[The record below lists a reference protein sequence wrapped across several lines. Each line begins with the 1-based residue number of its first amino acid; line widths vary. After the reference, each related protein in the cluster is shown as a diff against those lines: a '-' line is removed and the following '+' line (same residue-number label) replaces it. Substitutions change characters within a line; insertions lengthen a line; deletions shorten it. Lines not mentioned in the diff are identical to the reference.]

1 MTIDPAELSALL
13 DGELPPVRAA
23 EVQAAIDADPH
34 LAAAFHALG
43 GDDLAWR
50 RAAQTAAFQPAPVP
64 AAIPV
69 LETTACAA
77 ALLAVLVILRAI
89 SDMPEAWLW
98 FALPQAAALALA
110 TLWLTSVAH
119 ANHYAQR

>member
-1 MTIDPAELSALL
+1 MTIDPAELSGLL
-13 DGELPPVRAA
+13 DGELHSVRAA

-34 LAAAFHALG
+34 LAAAFRALG

-50 RAAQTAAFQPAPVP
+50 RAAQTAAFQPAPLPTV
-64 AAIPV
+64 IPV
-69 LETTACAA
+69 LETTACVA

-89 SDMPEAWLW
+89 SDMPDAWLW
-98 FALPQAAALALA
+98 FALTQAAGLALT
-110 TLWLTSVAH
+110 TLWLTSIAR